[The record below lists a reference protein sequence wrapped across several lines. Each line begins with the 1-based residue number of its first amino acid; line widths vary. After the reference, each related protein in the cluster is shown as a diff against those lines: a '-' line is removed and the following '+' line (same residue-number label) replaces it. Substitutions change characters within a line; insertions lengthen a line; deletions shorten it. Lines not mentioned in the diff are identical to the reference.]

1 MIKWIN
7 VIISLGEKLQQLDLY
22 VHCIIARGIVSYENV
37 WEQIQYI
44 SRREACALK
53 LWILYTWWQMDL
65 LNSLQ
70 RILMVLENKSPNQ
83 REKTK
88 KSRSK
93 RNSCRKIK
101 MCLIY
106 LKYSDV
112 ISDIKALKEE
122 TITGKDFE
130 DQAISTLALLH
141 YWLRYWSKN
150 TATALPSRK

>member
-1 MIKWIN
+1 
-7 VIISLGEKLQQLDLY
+7 
-22 VHCIIARGIVSYENV
+22 
-37 WEQIQYI
+37 
-44 SRREACALK
+44 
-53 LWILYTWWQMDL
+53 
-65 LNSLQ
+65 
-70 RILMVLENKSPNQ
+70 
-83 REKTK
+83 
-88 KSRSK
+88 
-93 RNSCRKIK
+93 

-150 TATALPSRK
+150 TATALPSR